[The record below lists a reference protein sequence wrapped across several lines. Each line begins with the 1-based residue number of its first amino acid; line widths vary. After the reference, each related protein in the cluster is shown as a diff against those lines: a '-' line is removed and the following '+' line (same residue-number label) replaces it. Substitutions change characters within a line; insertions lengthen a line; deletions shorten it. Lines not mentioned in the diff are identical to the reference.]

1 MKAMSDEWD
10 PINKCVVSA
19 TDRLVDDLMECD
31 LDDEFDFPDT
41 DTQKFE
47 VDISAMTKEQEK
59 ASANQVFGKGQLS
72 VNPYDSDSVST
83 MVSRHNVTTR
93 AAKKNDGGKINVKE
107 SEKSNKEKQNV
118 VDKSAVAATITGKIQ
133 QLEWD
138 LARVLGNS
146 SPSLQL
152 GQAVENE
159 VFDVGDGNASGGR
172 SA

>member
-1 MKAMSDEWD
+1 MKAMSDTWD

-47 VDISAMTKEQEK
+47 VDISAITKEQKK
-59 ASANQVFGKGQLS
+59 ASATQLFGQGQMA

-133 QLEWD
+133 KLERD
-138 LARVLGNS
+138 LARVLANS
-146 SPSLQL
+146 SPSPKP
-152 GQAVENE
+152 GQAAVHE
-159 VFDVGDGNASGGR
+159 VFDVGDGNASGG
-172 SA
+172 SFA